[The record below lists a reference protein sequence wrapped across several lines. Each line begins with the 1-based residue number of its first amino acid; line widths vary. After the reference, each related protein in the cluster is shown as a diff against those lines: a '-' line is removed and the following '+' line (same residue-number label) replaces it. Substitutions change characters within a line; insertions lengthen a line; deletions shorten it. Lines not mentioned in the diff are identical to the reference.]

1 MRALRNATLRQLQI
15 FEAAADLLSFA
26 RAAEQLHLT
35 QPAVSMQMTGL
46 EDSIGLKLFERIG
59 KKLYLTPV
67 GIEFLTHV
75 RRISQGIREAGEA
88 MDSLRG
94 LAAGRLSI
102 AVVSTAKY
110 FAPTLLTKF
119 RSAHPTIE
127 LYLSDA
133 NREEVIRLLRTNA
146 VDLAI
151 MGRPPND
158 IETTAE
164 SFAPHPHVVIAP
176 PEHPLC
182 RKRGVVVKEL
192 SRETFISR
200 EAGSGTRSAMER
212 FFSQEKISPAIA
224 MVMASNESI
233 KQAVMAGMGLSF
245 ISSHTIGLELQT
257 GRLVALDVVG
267 LPVMRRWYV
276 VHLAAKRLTPTAQAF
291 KQFVFS
297 EAPGYLAAIF
307 PARVEVS
314 LSARRKRSSPTPKKG
329 ATGPRGG
336 SR

>member
-15 FEAAADLLSFA
+15 FEAAAEHLSYA

-35 QPAVSMQMTGL
+35 QPAVSMQMTRL
-46 EDSIGLKLFERIG
+46 EDSVGLPLFERVG
-59 KKLYLTPV
+59 KKLYLTTA
-67 GIEFLTHV
+67 GTHFLIHI
-75 RRISQGIREAGEA
+75 RRVSQAMREAGEA
-88 MDSLRG
+88 MDAVRG
-94 LAAGRLSI
+94 LATGQLSI

-119 RSAHPTIE
+119 RSVHPAIE
-127 LYLSDA
+127 LSLTDA
-133 NREEVIRLLRTNA
+133 NREEVLRLLRTNA

-151 MGRPPND
+151 MGRPPAD
-158 IETTAE
+158 IETSAE
-164 SFAPHPHVVIAP
+164 SFAPHPHVVVAP
-176 PEHPLC
+176 PGHRL
-182 RKRGVVVKEL
+182 RGRRRIAVKEL
-192 SRETFISR
+192 AGEPFISR
-200 EAGSGTRSAMER
+200 ESGSGTRSAMER
-212 FFSQEKISPAIA
+212 FFAQHKIAPAIA

-257 GRLVALDVVG
+257 GHLVALDVAG

-291 KQFVFS
+291 KEFVFS

-307 PARVEVS
+307 PVRQ
-314 LSARRKRSSPTPKKG
+314 KKG
-329 ATGPRGG
+329 
-336 SR
+336 SRHEGRPHKAHTVKNPS